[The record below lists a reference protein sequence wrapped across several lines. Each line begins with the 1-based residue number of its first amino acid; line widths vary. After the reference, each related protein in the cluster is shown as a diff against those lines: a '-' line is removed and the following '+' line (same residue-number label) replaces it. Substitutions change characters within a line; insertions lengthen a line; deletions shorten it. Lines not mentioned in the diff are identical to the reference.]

1 MPIFYFFG
9 LCYISM
15 RVYSNV
21 FGTLL
26 PFYLISVLKLGS
38 SDEDKLSFNIAL
50 VPLICY
56 LFSAIT
62 SSALNFIYSKL
73 GRKKSLFTGTIICI
87 ISMIMIYFT
96 TEEYSILIY
105 FIAALVGMSQAMV
118 LGTGVNLIS

>member
-15 RVYSNV
+15 RIYSNV

-38 SDEDKLSFNIAL
+38 SDKDKLSFSIAL
-50 VPLICY
+50 VPLISF

-62 SSALNFIYSKL
+62 SSGLNFIYEKI
-73 GRKKSLFTGTIICI
+73 GRKKSLFMGTTICV

-96 TEEYSILIY
+96 NEHNAILIY
-105 FIAALVGMSQAMV
+105 FIAALIGISQAMV